1 MQGNYPSF
9 DFKEHLFLLYKC
21 KSCNLFAVP
30 ATVFIG
36 LLLALPVTMII
47 IGKWTFLS
55 SILFSLFVYM
65 NITANLY
72 SVQFFF
78 LYNIYSCE
86 TFIPRYQR
94 ITLSITH
101 DWVIIKEIH
110 NHKEF
115 LLFPHDMTD
124 NDFVVE
130 RYMQDF

>member
-1 MQGNYPSF
+1 
-9 DFKEHLFLLYKC
+9 
-21 KSCNLFAVP
+21 
-30 ATVFIG
+30 
-36 LLLALPVTMII
+36 MIYI
-47 IGKWTFLS
+47 P
-55 SILFSLFVYM
+55 
-65 NITANLY
+65 NLY
-72 SVQFFF
+72 SIQFFF

-101 DWVIIKEIH
+101 DWINVLHKGRLSKEIH

-124 NDFVVE
+124 NDFVVK